1 MFQRLVLFFKSNDW
15 VLTLSILLL
24 LLVGLSALYGSGKTS
39 DEGYQNFL
47 RQGLFAAAGFV
58 VYIFFANIDYR
69 RLRSLG
75 GLLYV
80 LAILFLLAVLFFGT
94 TIRNTTG
101 WFRIGSIGIQPI
113 ELVKVLWILVMA
125 GFLVSR
131 GQRMSEWKNIGIF
144 GALMLGIVGLTMLQ
158 PDLGSALVVIG
169 TTVVILLITNIKMAR
184 IILIGFLI
192 VALLVSGWFW
202 FLQDYQI
209 KRIKVI
215 FNPSLDPLGAGYHVT
230 QSIIAIG
237 SGGWFGRGL
246 GYGSQSQLQFL
257 PEQQTDFIFAVIA
270 EELGFV
276 GAGLVILLFGL
287 LLYRCVRIAV
297 KSRDPFG
304 TFVVYGVMLM
314 VFFHVVINIGM
325 NVGLFPVAGIPL
337 PFVSAGGSSLLAMMI
352 AFGIVQS
359 VAIQVRN
366 SETTAR
372 P

>member
-1 MFQRLVLFFKSNDW
+1 MFRRLVIFFKTSDW

-24 LLVGLSALYGSGKTS
+24 LLFGLSALYGSGKTS
-39 DEGYQNFL
+39 AEGYQNFI
-47 RQGLFAAAGFV
+47 RQGLFGIIGFV
-58 VYIFFANIDYR
+58 VYIFFAGIDYR
-69 RLRSLG
+69 RLRSLSG
-75 GLLYV
+75 ALYV
-80 LAILFLLAVLFFGT
+80 LAIIFLLAVLFFGT

-113 ELVKVLWILVMA
+113 ELVKILWVLVMSA
-125 GFLVSR
+125 YLTNR
-131 GQRMSEWKNIGIF
+131 GQRMNEWKNIALLGV
-144 GALMLGIVGLTMLQ
+144 LMLGIVALTMLQ

-169 TTVVILLITNIKMAR
+169 TTLVIMLITNIKVTR
-184 IILIGFLI
+184 VLLIMLLI
-192 VALLVSGWFW
+192 VVIFVAGWFW
-202 FLQDYQI
+202 FLQDYQ
-209 KRIKVI
+209 KNRIQVL
-215 FNPSLDPLGAGYHVT
+215 FNPSLDPLGTGYHVT

-237 SGGWFGRGL
+237 SGGWLGRGL

-276 GAGLVILLFGL
+276 GAGLVLLLFGL
-287 LLYRCVRIAV
+287 IIYRSVRIAI

-304 TFVVYGVMLM
+304 TFVVYGVMLT
-314 VFFHVVINIGM
+314 VFFHVIINIGM

-337 PFVSAGGSSLLAMMI
+337 PFVSAGGSSLFAMMI

-359 VAIQVRN
+359 IAIQVRN
-366 SETTAR
+366 SESSSR